1 MSRQAEMVGF
11 FFAPFVSST
20 MRVEPAWVDDSGHVT
35 TAFTHAMFER
45 ALDEAFS
52 CLGLGEVYRQERGCA
67 IVTAEAHV
75 QYRRELARG
84 ERARVTVQLIDFDDE
99 RIHLYCE
106 IRHATELWLSAASTT
121 GACALSRRR
130 SWPPWPS

>member
-1 MSRQAEMVGF
+1 MVGF

-52 CLGLGEVYRQERGCA
+52 CLGLGEVYRHNSEWKFKVLGQGYSRGIA
-67 IVTAEAHV
+67 GIAAD
-75 QYRRELARG
+75 YG
-84 ERARVTVQLIDFDDE
+84 
-99 RIHLYCE
+99 
-106 IRHATELWLSAASTT
+106 LS
-121 GACALSRRR
+121 L
-130 SWPPWPS
+130 